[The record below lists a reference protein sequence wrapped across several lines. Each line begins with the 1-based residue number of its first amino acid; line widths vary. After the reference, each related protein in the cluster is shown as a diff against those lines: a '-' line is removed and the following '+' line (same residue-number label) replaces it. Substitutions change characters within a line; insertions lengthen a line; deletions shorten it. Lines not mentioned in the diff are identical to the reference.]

1 MMMHG
6 DWDFGMWGGW
16 LVMLLFW
23 FLVCSL
29 VISALVSVF
38 NRGRAT
44 PRYLGEPFDPR
55 RIVQERY
62 AKGEISRDEYLALM
76 NDFK

>member
-6 DWDFGMWGGW
+6 DWGFGMWGGW

-23 FLVCSL
+23 FLVGSL
-29 VISALVSVF
+29 VISAVVSAF
-38 NRGRAT
+38 NRGSTT
-44 PRYLGEPFDPR
+44 PHYLGEPFDPR

>member
-1 MMMHG
+1 MMHG
-6 DWDFGMWGGW
+6 DWGFGMWGGW

-23 FLVCSL
+23 FLLFSL
-29 VISALVSVF
+29 AISVLTSLF
-38 NRGRAT
+38 HRDST
-44 PRYLGEPFDPR
+44 SRYSMDSFDPR

-62 AKGEISRDEYLALM
+62 AKGEISREEYLALM

>member
-6 DWDFGMWGGW
+6 DWAFGMWGGW

-23 FLVCSL
+23 FLIGSL
-29 VISALVSVF
+29 VITALVSAF
-38 NRGRAT
+38 NRGSAAHSND
-44 PRYLGEPFDPR
+44 PFDPR